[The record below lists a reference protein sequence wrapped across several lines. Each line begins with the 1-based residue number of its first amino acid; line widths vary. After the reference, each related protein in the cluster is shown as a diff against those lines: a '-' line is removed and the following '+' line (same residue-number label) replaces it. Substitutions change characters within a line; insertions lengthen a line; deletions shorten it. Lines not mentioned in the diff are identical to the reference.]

1 MIPNTLSII
10 RIILVPFFLFFFFSN
25 ENNSIFFSL
34 IIFVIA
40 SVTDFLDG
48 FIARSFNQISNFVG
62 LHLLEVEA
70 IADGEVSSGM
80 LPRNPIENGELTK
93 DEIERCEKNQ
103 NLFLKIKT
111 SEIPLPLSK
120 TKGAKYTPLS
130 KRADKP
136 NGIYWLVKNFPDL
149 PDSKICRIIG
159 TTKKTVQSIKDRS
172 YWNIQ
177 NLRAQNPSE
186 LGLCSREELE
196 LIITKHREKQT

>member
-1 MIPNTLSII
+1 MRKPLMPKATASWLIENT
-10 RIILVPFFLFFFFSN
+10 
-25 ENNSIFFSL
+25 SL
-34 IIFVIA
+34 
-40 SVTDFLDG
+40 
-48 FIARSFNQISNFVG
+48 SFNQISNLVG
-62 LHLLEVEA
+62 LHLLEVQA
-70 IADGEVSSGM
+70 IADDEVSSGM

-93 DEIERCEKNQ
+93 DEIIRCEKNQ
-103 NLFLKIKT
+103 NLHLKIKI
-111 SEIPLPLSK
+111 SEIPLPQSK

-149 PDSKICRIIG
+149 PDAKMCKIIG

-196 LIITKHREKQT
+196 TIITKHQEKQT